1 MVDQQVKSSLLPF
14 DAGEALKAKTTK
26 EAGLRVS
33 TGVHWS
39 KSREKRFSSI
49 KNLIAINLQAHVL
62 GSIKTL
68 NVRDCLLAL
77 AFCWLSI
84 NTLFMAGEDW
94 LAPRNGG
101 LRIWVSVILSVLC
114 AYQMLDRFSASL
126 EKQVGQGNW
135 LTKCLEN
142 LWEFWPNQNRWSP
155 SKKWPESSGSALNSR
170 LGGWG
175 TLQCTVQN
183 SKE

>member
-39 KSREKRFSSI
+39 KSREKRCHSI
-49 KNLIAINLQAHVL
+49 KNLIAINLQAQVL

-77 AFCWLSI
+77 ALCWLSI
-84 NTLFMAGEDW
+84 NTFYMAGEDW
-94 LAPRNGG
+94 LAPRNEGMSACYFVRFMCLPNTRQV
-101 LRIWVSVILSVLC
+101 LRLTWKASGSGKLINQMPGKSMRVLTKP
-114 AYQMLDRFSASL
+114 
-126 EKQVGQGNW
+126 KQVKSIEEV
-135 LTKCLEN
+135 TRE
-142 LWEFWPNQNRWSP
+142 LWF
-155 SKKWPESSGSALNSR
+155 GA
-170 LGGWG
+170 
-175 TLQCTVQN
+175 
-183 SKE
+183 

>member
-1 MVDQQVKSSLLPF
+1 MGNRLQRNFEWTLWLKSIFQNESERKYYQLQMMVDQQVKSSLLPF
-14 DAGEALKAKTTK
+14 DAGEALKAKTIK

-84 NTLFMAGEDW
+84 NTLFMAGKDW
-94 LAPRNGG
+94 LAPRNEGMSACYF
-101 LRIWVSVILSVLC
+101 VSFVCLPKARQVLH
-114 AYQMLDRFSASL
+114 
-126 EKQVGQGNW
+126 
-135 LTKCLEN
+135 LTWKA
-142 LWEFWPNQNRWSP
+142 
-155 SKKWPESSGSALNSR
+155 SGSWKLTN
-170 LGGWG
+170 
-175 TLQCTVQN
+175 
-183 SKE
+183 